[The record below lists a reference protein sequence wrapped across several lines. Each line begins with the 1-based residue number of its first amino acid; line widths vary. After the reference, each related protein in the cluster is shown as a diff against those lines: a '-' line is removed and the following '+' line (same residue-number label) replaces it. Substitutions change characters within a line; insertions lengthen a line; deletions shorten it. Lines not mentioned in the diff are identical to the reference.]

1 MYLKFC
7 VSSIFNWIHGKFL
20 FYNVKLSIAQF
31 TKSIY
36 DKFSISLLQF
46 FEFKYKTK
54 KFFWNEFALHFQ
66 LLWKLLFSY
75 QRFIWFLKILL
86 PFEKILSCLL
96 SLFYIFLKIFYLIVS
111 FFYYFPLSLA
121 QQLSNLILLYTLN
134 MQQHS
139 STGSSLIKT
148 EASSFPILCSF
159 PKCWKIQAFEAQDIT
174 LNSFFFSLKTFQN
187 YCLKYQKC
195 FQV

>member
-66 LLWKLLFSY
+66 LLSTS
-75 QRFIWFLKILL
+75 ILL
-86 PFEKILSCLL
+86 STFYLVFKNFTSVWKNSILSSVTFLHL
-96 SLFYIFLKIFYLIVS
+96 FLKIFYLIVS

-148 EASSFPILCSF
+148 EANSFPILCSF
-159 PKCWKIQAFEAQDIT
+159 PKRWKIQAFEA
-174 LNSFFFSLKTFQN
+174 
-187 YCLKYQKC
+187 
-195 FQV
+195 

>member
-66 LLWKLLFSY
+66 LLWKLLFCY
-75 QRFIWFLKILL
+75 QRFIW
-86 PFEKILSCLL
+86 
-96 SLFYIFLKIFYLIVS
+96 FLKIFYLIVS

-148 EASSFPILCSF
+148 EANSFPILCSF
-159 PKCWKIQAFEAQDIT
+159 PKRLKIQAFEA
-174 LNSFFFSLKTFQN
+174 
-187 YCLKYQKC
+187 
-195 FQV
+195 

>member
-66 LLWKLLFSY
+66 LLWKLLFCY

-96 SLFYIFLKIFYLIVS
+96 SLFYTFFENFLLNCFLLLLLSFVIGSTIIQFNIIIYIEYATKFIDRVKSNKNRSKFIPNTLLIPKTLKDTS
-111 FFYYFPLSLA
+111 IWSIRYY
-121 QQLSNLILLYTLN
+121 
-134 MQQHS
+134 
-139 STGSSLIKT
+139 IK
-148 EASSFPILCSF
+148 
-159 PKCWKIQAFEAQDIT
+159 
-174 LNSFFFSLKTFQN
+174 
-187 YCLKYQKC
+187 
-195 FQV
+195 